1 MKPVSAATLA
11 KKLGLRIAKPDSLTI
26 RRKPEGES
34 WAYWS
39 GRGRR
44 ISDKRVVM
52 RLNKLAMPPA
62 YEDVRLAADARAHI
76 QAIGR
81 DAAGRLQYR
90 YHQDWEKVRD
100 IRKTQQ
106 LIDLIE
112 VLPRIRRALAAKLG
126 EETLSREFALAA
138 IIELIAA
145 SAIRAGSEE
154 YARDHKTRGAATL
167 LKSNVRC
174 GDDGAI
180 QLCFRAKGGKQ
191 VRKEVKHARL
201 CAAIGR
207 LRELPGARMFQFRGE
222 DGTVRAANAADA
234 NAYLREIAGCPIS
247 LKDFRTLCGTA
258 DVIETLAAI
267 EPAKNARLR
276 RKQIVE
282 AIKAAAKT
290 LENTPAVCR
299 KSYVQSAVLTA
310 FEAGML
316 KEFATVLKAARSSTP
331 AQNAVGAVLEAS
343 AAAG

>member
-11 KKLGLRIAKPDSLTI
+11 KRLGLRIAKPASLTI

-34 WAYWS
+34 WTYWS

-44 ISDKRVVM
+44 ISDKRVVL
-52 RLNKLAMPPA
+52 RLNRLAMPPA

-100 IRKTQQ
+100 IRKAQK
-106 LIDLIE
+106 LIDLVG

-126 EETLSREFALAA
+126 EDTLSREFALAA

-154 YARDHKTRGAATL
+154 YARENKTRGAATL
-167 LKSNVRC
+167 LKANVRC
-174 GDDGAI
+174 SEDDTI
-180 QLCFRAKGGKQ
+180 LLCFRAKGGKQ

-207 LRELPGARMFQFRGE
+207 LRELPGARMFQFRGV
-222 DGTVRAANAADA
+222 DGAVRAANAADA
-234 NAYLREIAGCPIS
+234 NTYLREIAGCPIS

-258 DVIETLAAI
+258 EVIETLAAI

-316 KEFATVLKAARSSTP
+316 KEFATVLKAARSSAP

-343 AAAG
+343 AAAA

>member
-11 KKLGLRIAKPDSLTI
+11 KKLGLRIAEPASLTI

-34 WAYWS
+34 WSYWS
-39 GRGRR
+39 DRGRR
-44 ISDKRVVM
+44 ISDKRVVL

-90 YHQDWEKVRD
+90 YHPDWEKVRD

-201 CAAIGR
+201 CSAIGR
-207 LRELPGARMFQFRGE
+207 LRELPGARMFQYHGE
-222 DGTVRAANAADA
+222 DGAVRAASAADA

-258 DVIETLAAI
+258 DVIETLAAV

-299 KSYVQSAVLTA
+299 KSYVHSAVLTA

-316 KEFATVLKAARSSTP
+316 KEFATVLKAARSSAP
-331 AQNAVGAVLEAS
+331 AQNAVGAVLEA
-343 AAAG
+343 AAAAA